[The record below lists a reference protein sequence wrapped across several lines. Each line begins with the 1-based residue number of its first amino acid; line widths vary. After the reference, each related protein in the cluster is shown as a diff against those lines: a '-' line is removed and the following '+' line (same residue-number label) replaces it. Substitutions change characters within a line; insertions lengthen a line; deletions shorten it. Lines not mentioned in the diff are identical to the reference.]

1 MKRRWL
7 GLSRNFKK
15 TINALDEAIS
25 AHIRENRSGNG
36 LLTGWM
42 VIASVSDSN
51 TIDRDGYIMQASP
64 GMSHQAQLGL
74 LNMALDDKKNIS
86 LIATI
91 RALMGDD

>member
-1 MKRRWL
+1 MGK
-7 GLSRNFKK
+7 NFKK
-15 TINALDEAIS
+15 TINALDEAI
-25 AHIRENRSGNG
+25 ATHIRENRNGNQI
-36 LLTGWM
+36 LTGWM
-42 VIASVSDSN
+42 VIASVSDTN
-51 TIDRDGYIMQASP
+51 TIDKDGYIMQSSP